1 MSVLAVGI
9 SHRSAD
15 LRVLER
21 ATVPAGEVA
30 KVLDELVR
38 CENIVEAALVT
49 TCNRVEIYT
58 VVEAFHAGLSD
69 VVGVLGRYSGLDVNE
84 LYEHLYVH
92 YAAAAAEH
100 LFRVSAGLDSMVVG
114 EAQILGQVRT
124 AYNSART
131 EGTAGRTLHELFQR
145 ALRVGKRVHT
155 ETGLDAAGGSVVS
168 EALTD
173 ATNVLGDLTGRRAL
187 IVGAGSMGGLAA
199 AALRRAG
206 IGEIVVANRTEK
218 TGARLAELQVEQGT
232 RAHAVGLDDL
242 ATHIAAADVVI
253 SCTGASGTVLDTAM
267 VGPRTKPLVVC
278 DLGLP
283 RDVAPEV
290 GALPGVTIVDLESL
304 QRRLAES
311 PSGLDTRRAAL
322 IVADEV
328 NTYLATQRSAEVTP
342 TVTALRRRA
351 AEVVDAELL
360 RLNSRIDLDQTIRSE
375 VAQTVRRVVD
385 KLLHTPTVRVKELA
399 SGPNGVEYA
408 EALRELFQL
417 DPTAPTAIATG
428 PATTTT
434 GPTAIATRPAAP
446 SHESPT
452 RAAGGPPISTLP
464 AGTDSSGASGRIQ
477 RQSGATNPSESP
489 TRAAG
494 APPISTLPAST
505 DSSGASRRDW
515 RQVVATNPGESPS
528 RAAEGTD
535 SSGGEK

>member
-15 LRVLER
+15 VRVLER
-21 ATVPAGEVA
+21 ATVPAGETG
-30 KVLDELVR
+30 KVLDELMR
-38 CENIVEAALVT
+38 CENVVEAALVT

-58 VVEAFHAGLSD
+58 VVQAFHAGLAD
-69 VVGVLGRYSGLDVNE
+69 VVGVLGRHSGLDVAE

-114 EAQILGQVRT
+114 ESQILGQVRT
-124 AYNSART
+124 AYNTARSA
-131 EGTAGRTLHELFQR
+131 GTAGRTLHELFQR
-145 ALRVGKRVHT
+145 ALHVGKRVHT
-155 ETGLDAAGGSVVS
+155 ETDLDAAGGSVVS

-173 ATNVLGDLTGRRAL
+173 ASIALSGLTGRRAL

-206 IGEIVVANRTEK
+206 VAEIVVANRTEQ

-232 RAHAVGLDDL
+232 PARAVGLDDL
-242 ATHIAAADVVI
+242 ATHISTADVVV
-253 SCTGASGTVLDTAM
+253 SCTGATGTVIDASM
-267 VGPRTKPLVVC
+267 VAVRTRPLVVC

-283 RDVAPEV
+283 RDVAADV
-290 GALPGVTIVDLESL
+290 AFVPGVTIVDLESL

-311 PSGLDTRRAAL
+311 PSGLDTRRATK

-328 NTYLATQRSAEVTP
+328 NGYLATQRSAEVTP

-360 RLNSRIDLDQTIRSE
+360 RLNSRLDLEPTARAE

-399 SGPNGVEYA
+399 SGPNGAEYA

-417 DPTAPTAIATG
+417 DPTTPSAIL
-428 PATTTT
+428 
-434 GPTAIATRPAAP
+434 
-446 SHESPT
+446 SV
-452 RAAGGPPISTLP
+452 
-464 AGTDSSGASGRIQ
+464 D
-477 RQSGATNPSESP
+477 
-489 TRAAG
+489 
-494 APPISTLPAST
+494 
-505 DSSGASRRDW
+505 
-515 RQVVATNPGESPS
+515 
-528 RAAEGTD
+528 
-535 SSGGEK
+535 GEK